1 MRGSLFATLV
11 LALGMS
17 ASACSDRTAGVI
29 DAGGTDLGNA
39 DSGGLD
45 AHLAD
50 LGQSD
55 ASRDMSLVDSGAVD
69 MSALDSGTT
78 DSGVAD
84 ASTTDGPSDPTFVAE
99 IRDATAY
106 GNCFG
111 AVGDPLLVF
120 WTAHV
125 VGDPG
130 QTITVTEAKLTVASS
145 VEEEQTLIVDVDH
158 FEIPSGGTVD
168 QEMRKT
174 SGTPS
179 IPICTY
185 CDMSLSGSLSVT
197 FTSSTGSHSTEIVD
211 IVGLG
216 CVF

>member
-1 MRGSLFATLV
+1 MRGSAFATLV
-11 LALGMS
+11 LALGVS
-17 ASACSDRTAGVI
+17 ASACSDRTEGGV
-29 DAGGTDLGNA
+29 DAGGTDLGIV
-39 DSGGLD
+39 DGGGLD
-45 AHLAD
+45 AQLAD
-50 LGQSD
+50 LGQPD
-55 ASRDMSLVDSGAVD
+55 ASQDMIVVDSATADMST
-69 MSALDSGTT
+69 LDSGTT
-78 DSGVAD
+78 DLGVAD
-84 ASTTDGPSDPTFVAE
+84 ANTADGPSDPTFVAE

-145 VEEEQTLIVDVDH
+145 VEEEQTLSVDVDH

-179 IPICTY
+179 IAICTY
-185 CDMSLSGSLSVT
+185 CDMSLSGGLSVT